1 MIKREQPLWESTRD
15 LHHACE
21 EHPLGQTMFKATV
34 TDQDW
39 CDWLGVFHVLHMAI
53 DPWVPPH
60 VQVTGALTLDLIE
73 MLPLTPTPVEAAKR
87 FAATLDTAEKI
98 GGAAYVLIGA
108 HRRGGQVMERRFAEA
123 GRTLPLRHVRFHDPA
138 TAELFVKELRL
149 RGELADTARATFQ
162 CLLDAMEEIHT
173 RNSRG

>member
-1 MIKREQPLWESTRD
+1 MSE
-15 LHHACE
+15 
-21 EHPLGQTMFKATV
+21 
-34 TDQDW
+34 QDW

-53 DPWVPPH
+53 DPWVPPYA
-60 VQVTGALTLDLIE
+60 QVTGALTLDLIE

-173 RNSRG
+173 RNNKG